1 MTLTCGYRVFFFI
14 AFKKRDNKSVFFL
27 PNQATIK
34 KKFKCQILDTN
45 TQDYNNENRLTM
57 HLKHVRESPQNY
69 YVPKTKKY
77 FKNII
82 SGIPQVVPA
91 Y

>member
-1 MTLTCGYRVFFFI
+1 MKIDSLWTWNMLGNHV
-14 AFKKRDNKSVFFL
+14 KKIDLR
-27 PNQATIK
+27 
-34 KKFKCQILDTN
+34 
-45 TQDYNNENRLTM
+45 
-57 HLKHVRESPQNY
+57 PQNY

-77 FKNII
+77 FKNRI